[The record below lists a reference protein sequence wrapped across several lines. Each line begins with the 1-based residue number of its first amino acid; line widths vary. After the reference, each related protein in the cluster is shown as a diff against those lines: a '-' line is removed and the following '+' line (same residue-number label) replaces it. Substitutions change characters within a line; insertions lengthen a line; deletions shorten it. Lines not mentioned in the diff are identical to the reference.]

1 MNRRFP
7 SDFLFPQKEQ
17 AGSESRSQDTTSVRC
32 IGQLS
37 WRDVTRMYVSEARPE
52 SRFA

>member
-17 AGSESRSQDTTSVRC
+17 TGSMSEPEPDRSQDTTPPCVR
-32 IGQLS
+32 
-37 WRDVTRMYVSEARPE
+37 RMSQTLAGVM
-52 SRFA
+52 